1 MQTIDM
7 KQILMINQE
16 VIYTQVEKEI
26 VIMDVKDGAY
36 HGLNPVAAELWMLLE
51 NEPMTPYAMAH
62 YLQESYAIDEPA
74 AVADVSA
81 FLTAMLAQDFLMPSV
96 T

>member
-1 MQTIDM
+1 MQMIDM
-7 KQILMINQE
+7 KQELMINQE

-51 NEPMTPYAMAH
+51 NKPMSPHAMAE
-62 YLQESYAIDEPA
+62 YLQESYVVDQPA
-74 AVADVSA
+74 AVADVNA